1 MNILLVD
8 DDETLR
14 ESLNLLLENEGYS
27 ISVAASGEEALEKAD
42 LEYFDLV
49 LCDVRMPGIDGL
61 ETIERLKERVADA
74 YFVVMTGYASD
85 EAPIKA
91 LKLGV
96 DDYLTKPFDIPLFLE
111 KLRAVARRRR
121 RTQKEASLGLGRLLA
136 SLRDFYPEFSSECEK
151 VEEQSLGLAESLELS
166 TEERETHLFGPWL
179 HPLGSVLP
187 ESEADNSEAAA
198 PTDRLA
204 KLLREF
210 AQPSS
215 TELLAGV
222 LRAAVSV
229 AKGEPLVGE
238 LHEDVK
244 SALKKQGVAPSTSE
258 ETQPTNRLV
267 VRTLGQLE
275 IKLSGQAVERK
286 AWQSSNAK
294 WLFVYLLTR
303 GCQSVP
309 EGRLAEQFWPG
320 SPAKKA
326 HRALVS
332 SVHRA
337 RKALDDPELLVRYDK
352 SYGIKRDCDYWLD
365 SEEMVDAYKE
375 GTLHF
380 YRQNNELAT
389 THLNRVL
396 ELYKG
401 DFIPSC
407 TDSWAV
413 RIREDLRMKAVDA
426 AEKLAQ
432 LELSVDPARSEQW
445 CRKAISLEPTSEPAW
460 ATLFRALAGQG
471 RRHEVETAFKDC
483 SQTLKEELSLS
494 PGARLMQSYEES
506 LEVG

>member
-14 ESLNLLLENEGYS
+14 ESLNLLLENEGYT
-27 ISVAASGEEALEKAD
+27 IAVAASGEEALKKAD

-61 ETIERLKERVADA
+61 ETIERLKDRVDDA
-74 YFVVMTGYASD
+74 YFIVMTGYASD

-96 DDYLTKPFDIPLFLE
+96 DDYLTKPFDIPVFLE
-111 KLRAVARRRR
+111 KLRAVARRRK
-121 RTQKEASLGLGRLLA
+121 RTLKEASLGLGRLLA
-136 SLRDFYPEFSSECEK
+136 SLRDFYPEYANECEK
-151 VEEQSLGLAESLELS
+151 VEEQSLGLAESLNLS
-166 TEERETHLFGPWL
+166 SEQQETLMFGSWL
-179 HPLGSVLP
+179 HPLGCVSP
-187 ESEADNSEAAA
+187 EREDNPTEAAA
-198 PTDRLA
+198 PTDQLA
-204 KLLREF
+204 GLLRQF

-222 LRAAVSV
+222 LRSAVSV
-229 AKGEPLVGE
+229 ARGEPVSGE

-244 SALKKQGVAPSTSE
+244 SALKEQGVASPSGE
-258 ETQPTNRLV
+258 AQPTNRLV
-267 VRTLGQLE
+267 VKTLGQLE

-365 SEEMVDAYKE
+365 CEEMVDAYKE

-380 YRQNNELAT
+380 YRQNNDLAT
-389 THLNRVL
+389 SHLNRVL

-407 TDSWAV
+407 ADSWAV
-413 RIREDLRMKAVDA
+413 RIREDLKMKAVDA

-460 ATLFRALAGQG
+460 ATLFRALADQG
-471 RRHEVETAFKDC
+471 RRHDVETAFKDC
-483 SQTLKEELSLS
+483 TRTLKEELSLS
-494 PGARLMQSYEES
+494 PGARLIQSYEES
-506 LEVG
+506 LEME

>member
-14 ESLNLLLENEGYS
+14 ESLNLLLENEGYT
-27 ISVAASGEEALEKAD
+27 ISVAASGEEALEKAA

-49 LCDVRMPGIDGL
+49 LCDVRLAGIDGL
-61 ETIERLKERVADA
+61 ETIERLKEKVADA

-85 EAPIKA
+85 DAPIKA

-111 KLRAVARRRR
+111 KLRGVARRRKKA
-121 RTQKEASLGLGRLLA
+121 QKAASLGLGQLVA
-136 SLRDFYPEFSSECEK
+136 SLRDFYPEFSSQCEK
-151 VEEQSLGLAESLELS
+151 VEERTLGLAESLKLS
-166 TEERETHLFGPWL
+166 AEQRETLLLGSWL
-179 HPLGSVLP
+179 HPLGSVPP
-187 ESEADNSEAAA
+187 EKETEGPEVTA
-198 PTDRLA
+198 PTDQLVT
-204 KLLREF
+204 LLREF
-210 AQPSS
+210 ARPSS
-215 TELLAGV
+215 GELLAGV

-229 AKGEPLVGE
+229 AQGEPVAGE
-238 LHEDVK
+238 LHQEVL
-244 SALKKQGVAPSTSE
+244 SALKAQGVTPSAADES
-258 ETQPTNRLV
+258 QPTNRLV
-267 VRTLGQLE
+267 VKTLGQLE
-275 IKLSGQAVERK
+275 IRLSGEVVDRK

-337 RKALDDPELLVRYDK
+337 RKALDDPELLARYDK

-365 SEEMVDAYKE
+365 SEEMVNAYKE
-375 GTLHF
+375 GTLQF

-407 TDSWAV
+407 ADSWAV
-413 RIREDLRMKAVDA
+413 RIREDLKMKAVDA

-432 LELSVDPARSEQW
+432 LELSTDPARSEQW

-471 RRHEVETAFKDC
+471 RRHDVETAFKEC

-506 LEVG
+506 LEMG